1 MKANLPKLT
10 APTLRAL
17 KSAGIENLYDISTFS
32 EKEIIALHGIGKNAF
47 DTLQRAMAESGIKFR
62 N

>member
-1 MKANLPKLT
+1 MKANLPKLA
-10 APTLRAL
+10 APALRAL
-17 KSAGIENLYDISTFS
+17 KSAGIEKLNDMCQFS